1 LCELICVTAAEEVI
15 DHLRTEN
22 DKLLGQIN
30 DLGNELT
37 SVRYVI
43 FYILPPFLLFC
54 KFLWILIEKKGF
66 CKIYTNNID
75 LGIMIQFWPG
85 GV

>member
-1 LCELICVTAAEEVI
+1 MCELICVTAAEEVI

-37 SVRYVI
+37 SVRYGI
-43 FYILPPFLLFC
+43 FYSYPLSLFC
-54 KFLWILIEKKGF
+54 RFLWILIEKRVFEKF
-66 CKIYTNNID
+66 IRTIAIWC
-75 LGIMIQFWPG
+75 IMIQFWPG

>member
-1 LCELICVTAAEEVI
+1 MI

-43 FYILPPFLLFC
+43 FYILPLFYFLDFY
-54 KFLWILIEKKGF
+54 G
-66 CKIYTNNID
+66 Y
-75 LGIMIQFWPG
+75 
-85 GV
+85 